1 MSPNPLLSPRVRAR
15 LATLGELSR
24 PLGEERASALARSIA
39 MSLVTEVSRGR
50 DPERALDRW
59 LTQIACEIAVKAQ
72 AGTAP
77 ADSPP
82 RARPVK
88 DLLPEIG

>member
-1 MSPNPLLSPRVRAR
+1 MSPNPLLSARVRAR

-24 PLGEERASALARSIA
+24 PLGEERASTLARTIA
-39 MSLVTEVSRGR
+39 LNLVTEVSRGR

-72 AGTAP
+72 AGKAP
-77 ADSPP
+77 AEPPP